1 MGFNYQ
7 QPIGKLI
14 YAFTVCRLDIAS
26 SIILLSQHSHAPH
39 QIHYEAAK
47 HVLCYL
53 FATKHHG
60 ITYWRSKPKMCL
72 PIDEHFGT
80 INNEETLASY
90 NNISNAMT
98 LHGACNA
105 TWASDRKERRS
116 MGGVV
121 LMLAGG
127 AVYYRTNLQP
137 TIAQSSSEAEFTTMA
152 DAGKASMYIC
162 WILDKLEKPQEVSTQ
177 IIADNQGSIKITSA
191 QQPTRRVCH
200 VEMKHFAIL

>member
-1 MGFNYQ
+1 
-7 QPIGKLI
+7 
-14 YAFTVCRLDIAS
+14 
-26 SIILLSQHSHAPH
+26 
-39 QIHYEAAK
+39 
-47 HVLCYL
+47 
-53 FATKHHG
+53 
-60 ITYWRSKPKMCL
+60 MCL
-72 PIDEHFGT
+72 PIEEHFGT

-90 NNISNAMT
+90 DTISNAMT
-98 LHGACNA
+98 LHGACDA

-152 DAGKASMYIC
+152 DAGKASMYIR
-162 WILDKLEKPQEVSTQ
+162 WILDELEKSQETSTQ

-191 QQPTRRVCH
+191 QQPTRRVRH
-200 VEMKHFAIL
+200 VEMKHFAILQWTEDQHIKFVYRDSALNYSDSLSKVTGKIKFHQHMNIITGRRQPMYSTIQGHSLVMTIY